1 MTDIELNKLRT
12 KYNMYLE
19 GQKKILECMKNE
31 DVQCFAQKYF
41 NLNAVNISA
50 ITKDTLLRNIFLN
63 FFQNNEQNGNLFVYL
78 NQIERINSD
87 LINGQALVSVDYQK
101 KFLMNE
107 FSIYPLYCNLETN
120 KPILVDVE
128 NNKILPFSSTQIV
141 LPLYTKEK
149 EVYYLKNNLERITK
163 GFTTDQFDRLQ
174 LYYFQQLLE
183 HSYAESTEMIRNLS
197 KQDIKKIC
205 LQ

>member
-12 KYNMYLE
+12 EYNTYLE

-41 NLNAVNISA
+41 NLNGESISA

-107 FSIYPLYCNLETN
+107 LSIYPLYCNLETN

-183 HSYAESTEMIRNLS
+183 HSYEESTEMIRNLS